1 MLCFS
6 DTEAAPVFSL
16 KIPLFAPSTFQMKS
30 DQPSELSTSPAH
42 SEVVSNQMGS
52 RSAQLEDDNKA
63 DEIGQEGAHETM
75 ESPTDDTN
83 SKPFALTDE
92 DIDAMIEALWR
103 APHVAPPPMPPV
115 VSPDIDD
122 DLREVLG
129 MDIGDFL
136 V

>member
-1 MLCFS
+1 MLRFS

-52 RSAQLEDDNKA
+52 RSARLEDDNKA

-83 SKPFALTDE
+83 SNPFALADE
-92 DIDAMIEALWR
+92 DIDAMIEALR
-103 APHVAPPPMPPV
+103 QPSAPMPQQR
-115 VSPDIDD
+115 SLDD
-122 DLREVLG
+122 VLDQDLREVLG

>member
-6 DTEAAPVFSL
+6 DTEAPPVFSL
-16 KIPLFAPSTFQMKS
+16 RIPLFAPSTFQMKS
-30 DQPSELSTSPAH
+30 DQPTELSASPAH
-42 SEVVSNQMGS
+42 SEVVSNRMGS
-52 RSAQLEDDNKA
+52 RSARLGDDNKA
-63 DEIGQEGAHETM
+63 GEIGQEGAHETM

-83 SKPFALTDE
+83 SNPFALTDE
-92 DIDAMIEALWR
+92 DVDAMIEALWR
-103 APHVAPPPMPPV
+103 APPVAPSPMPPV

-122 DLREVLG
+122 DLREVLE